1 MFAINNRISSGRD
14 LKQLTKIIIMLLVVY
29 QYDRCYFQLCG
40 SALLLIMLNQYHLMM
55 SM

>member
-29 QYDRCYFQLCG
+29 QYDRYFQLCG
-40 SALLLIMLNQYHLMM
+40 SALLLIMLNQYHIMM